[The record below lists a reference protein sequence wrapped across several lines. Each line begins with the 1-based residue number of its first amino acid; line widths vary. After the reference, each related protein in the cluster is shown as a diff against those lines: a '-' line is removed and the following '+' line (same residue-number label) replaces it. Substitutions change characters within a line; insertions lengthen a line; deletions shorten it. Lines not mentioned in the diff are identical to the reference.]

1 MNIFQC
7 MMADIAKVVSFVPEA
22 AKTGIAYGIVIL
34 VLCLAAG
41 KLQYRQ
47 KKKQP
52 EGMNMDGE
60 TETVCRWWPLRSGQW
75 LGSILFVIYFLVLLQ
90 TVFFSREPGS
100 RWGTQLQFLGTWG
113 TTMQDH
119 AWVLENIL
127 LFLPFGILLP
137 VCLPGRG
144 HWLTVPAG
152 ILCSACIEYIQLRT
166 GRGYCQLD
174 DVVMNGLGALAG
186 WLIWW
191 LIRLFCMGVRLFW
204 HQTFIRKRVF
214 LVVAV
219 LWMVVIF
226 LFSSQP
232 ADESTQTS
240 LRVERVICALMI
252 PDYNMK
258 TPEEQTALAERIEFP
273 VRKGAHMTEYAILA
287 VLLLGTLAGE
297 YMEGSIVIWS
307 VILAALYAST
317 DEFHQLFVPG
327 RSGQFRDVLID
338 SCGAAA
344 GTLIVYALWWRGSRG
359 HRK

>member
-1 MNIFQC
+1 
-7 MMADIAKVVSFVPEA
+7 
-22 AKTGIAYGIVIL
+22 
-34 VLCLAAG
+34 
-41 KLQYRQ
+41 
-47 KKKQP
+47 
-52 EGMNMDGE
+52 
-60 TETVCRWWPLRSGQW
+60 
-75 LGSILFVIYFLVLLQ
+75 
-90 TVFFSREPGS
+90 
-100 RWGTQLQFLGTWG
+100 
-113 TTMQDH
+113 MQDH

-214 LVVAV
+214 LVAAV

-258 TPEEQTALAERIEFP
+258 TPEEQTRLNL
-273 VRKGAHMTEYAILA
+273 GARE
-287 VLLLGTLAGE
+287 
-297 YMEGSIVIWS
+297 
-307 VILAALYAST
+307 
-317 DEFHQLFVPG
+317 LFEHLKDKIPAYYYEN
-327 RSGQFRDVLID
+327 VLISSGKTLSD
-338 SCGAAA
+338 FLGGAA
-344 GTLIVYALWWRGSRG
+344 
-359 HRK
+359 